1 MPPPKAPAA
10 DVEMNQ
16 EKPQSMPENKTLEEK
31 VEAPKKVPEVSSA
44 TQENA
49 NESVGENK
57 VQKPS
62 FKRRNQ
68 AIYTAEE
75 DEDN

>member
-1 MPPPKAPAA
+1 
-10 DVEMNQ
+10 
-16 EKPQSMPENKTLEEK
+16 MPEKE
-31 VEAPKKVPEVSSA
+31 VEAPKKVPEVSSVS
-44 TQENA
+44 QENA

-57 VQKPS
+57 SQKPS

-75 DEDN
+75 DEDNQLNLLATEELPYIIWPDLK